1 MTQAFPSPATQK
13 TNGVVERGNERELGM
28 SYRQWLMGKILEGT
42 GASLAR
48 LTRDEFDLLRSRV
61 IELALALDPD

>member
-13 TNGVVERGNERELGM
+13 TNGVVEKGNERELGM
-28 SYRQWLMGKILEGT
+28 SYRQWLMGKILEGS

-48 LTRDEFDLLRSRV
+48 LERDEFERLMTRTA
-61 IELALALDPD
+61 ELAEALSPE